1 MRISLSEFLG
11 LSWGLLYLSK
21 WSVLNMTILS
31 PYVCRS
37 RRNCTWS
44 RKAGVHETFI
54 LSYWSSSWCCSVN
67 FLIKRCLQALFR
79 HLCCQSVFHI
89 GHLKAFLWKIFCFS
103 LWAQWM
109 TCGDLNFDVLLYM
122 AISICSK
129 QRQMVLMGLSH
140 FRFLMRQQGNYRV
153 LLCIG

>member
-1 MRISLSEFLG
+1 
-11 LSWGLLYLSK
+11 
-21 WSVLNMTILS
+21 
-31 PYVCRS
+31 
-37 RRNCTWS
+37 
-44 RKAGVHETFI
+44 
-54 LSYWSSSWCCSVN
+54 
-67 FLIKRCLQALFR
+67 
-79 HLCCQSVFHI
+79 
-89 GHLKAFLWKIFCFS
+89 
-103 LWAQWM
+103 M